1 MAKTLKNSSSKE
13 AKQAR
18 TIQSLKEKE
27 NWMKWGLVA
36 ALIIILLLLLFIGY
50 ATDWTRGI
58 KTTSSTTPLSANLDS
73 GKTADTGTSGTN
85 GNSTSGNSGTN
96 GQSGNSGSRGQNG
109 LNGSNGTNGT
119 NGGTTNNSTTTNN
132 TTNNTTTN
140 PPAKAPTTAYDA
152 LLEIYNSTGV
162 GANLKEV
169 VDKAVANGISA
180 TCTDDLLLRSCTLT
194 AGGLTVTLRGL
205 LSTGLLTSIIRL

>member
-73 GKTADTGTSGTN
+73 GKTTDTGTGETN
-85 GNSTSGNSGTN
+85 GTGGGSGTN
-96 GQSGNSGSRGQNG
+96 GQSGNSGSSGQNG
-109 LNGSNGTNGT
+109 SNGSNGTNGT

-140 PPAKAPTTAYDA
+140 PPANPPTTAYDA

-162 GANLKEV
+162 GANLKEI

-205 LSTGLLTSIIRL
+205 LSTGLLTSIIRI